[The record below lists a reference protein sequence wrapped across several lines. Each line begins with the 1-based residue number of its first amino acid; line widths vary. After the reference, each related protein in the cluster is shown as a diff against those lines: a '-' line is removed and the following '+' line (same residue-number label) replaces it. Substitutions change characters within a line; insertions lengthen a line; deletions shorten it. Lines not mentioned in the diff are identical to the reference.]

1 MDVFVYGTLTDPETV
16 AEVVDSYAFVGGAV
30 LEGLHPVTGQYP
42 SLAPGG
48 ETGGRL
54 LRTDEVAE
62 LDAYEGL
69 DDGIYVR
76 VVVPKVDA
84 DGEPRGE
91 VAVYVGNHERLGVVE
106 DVTWPGEGS
115 LRERVAAYVDAEG
128 VRVRER
134 RT

>member
-30 LEGLHPVTGQYP
+30 LEGLHPVQGQYP

-54 LRTDEVAE
+54 LRTEETDA
-62 LDAYEGL
+62 LDTYEGV
-69 DDGIYVR
+69 DDGLYVR
-76 VVVPKVDA
+76 VSVPRADA
-84 DGEPRGE
+84 DGEQQGA
-91 VAVYVGNHERLGVVE
+91 VAVYVGDHDRLGVGE
-106 DVTWPGEGS
+106 DVSWPGEGS
-115 LRERVAAYVDAEG
+115 LRERVAAYIEAEG

-134 RT
+134 RG